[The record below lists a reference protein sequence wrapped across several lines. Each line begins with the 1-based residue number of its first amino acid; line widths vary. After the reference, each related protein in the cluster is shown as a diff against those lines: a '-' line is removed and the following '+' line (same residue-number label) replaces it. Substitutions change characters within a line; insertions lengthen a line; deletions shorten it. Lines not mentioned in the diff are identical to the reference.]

1 MTQSEKRLI
10 TFISWSGIVV
20 GCISMLGYT
29 IVGYW
34 LDSLYGA
41 VAMAFFAFILYLI
54 KNKRISYNSAS
65 LLFSA
70 FGVVIVTVGF
80 ITSVSV
86 EDGLIYMVIPTIIIA
101 LLRPPFEAVAWL
113 LPYYAVFF
121 LLNILNIPNH
131 SISINVF
138 MQLFAIHMVL
148 FLIISY
154 FRKQERAL
162 SMQLLLLN
170 EQLQEEVTIDALTG
184 AYNRRAFHTILD
196 RAVATYSI
204 DHQEFVLAL
213 IDIDHFKRVND
224 RYGHQKGDEVLR
236 KLVNHFKSK
245 IRHSDTVIRY
255 GGEEFIVCFTH
266 IDMKKAVS
274 IMEGMCRSVESLKL
288 LENEKLT
295 ISAGI
300 SKLEASDTSASI
312 LSRADAALYEAKE
325 SGRNR
330 VVQK

>member
-1 MTQSEKRLI
+1 MTESEKRLI

-41 VAMAFFAFILYLI
+41 IALAFFAFILYLI
-54 KNKRISYNSAS
+54 RNKRISYNSAS
-65 LLFSA
+65 ILFSA

-101 LLRPPFEAVAWL
+101 LLRPPFEAVQWL

-121 LLNILNIPNH
+121 ILNVLNIPNH
-131 SISINVF
+131 PISINVF
-138 MQLFAIHMVL
+138 IQLFAIHMVL
-148 FLIISY
+148 FMIISY
-154 FRKQERAL
+154 FRKQERDL
-162 SMQLLLLN
+162 STQLLLLN
-170 EQLQEEVTIDALTG
+170 EQLQEEVTLDALTG

-213 IDIDHFKRVND
+213 IDIDHFKSVND
-224 RYGHQKGDEVLR
+224 TYGHQKGDEVLR
-236 KLVNHFKSK
+236 SLVEHFKSK
-245 IRHSDTVIRY
+245 IRASDTVIRY
-255 GGEEFIVCFTH
+255 GGEEFIICFSH
-266 IDMKKAVS
+266 IDFDKAVS
-274 IMEGMCRSVESLKL
+274 IMKGMCHSVESLEL
-288 LENEKLT
+288 LENDKIT
-295 ISAGI
+295 ISVGI
-300 SKLEASDTSASI
+300 SKLEADDTASLV
-312 LSRADAALYEAKE
+312 LSRADAALYEAKK

-330 VVQK
+330 VIQN